1 MIAAL
6 LLVAGLGGQADT
18 LAPRLLDSF
27 ERPEAWS
34 AHPADG
40 VRATLRGELGHRGHA
55 LRMDFD
61 FQGGGGYA
69 IARRTLP
76 IDLPANYAFTF
87 WLRATGPAN
96 TLEFKLVDASGE
108 NVWWYTER
116 DRSFDGVWR
125 RVTIRKR
132 QITYAWGPQGG
143 GELGHVAALEL
154 VITAGRGGR
163 GTVWFDELELTPL
176 PVAGPYTGAPL
187 ARAWS
192 SLQGAPAALAV
203 DGDTSTA
210 WRNAAGGARDTAT
223 GGPPRALTIDFGRPR
238 EFGGLSLFWRPGG
251 ASATY
256 DVQLS
261 DDGRAWRPVRRV
273 TEGNGGRDDLQL
285 PDTETRW
292 LRLLLRDALA
302 GRRFALGEVGVQ
314 PLAWGATRNAYF
326 GALAASAPV
335 GSFPR
340 YWSGRRAYWTVVGL
354 DAAREEAL
362 FGEDGA
368 AEVGKGDFS
377 VEPFLRDGG
386 RTLSWHDVIPEPTL
400 EDGVL
405 PIPATTWRMPG
416 LSLTVTAFAVGEPS
430 HPNLVLRYR
439 LRNEGQAPRT
449 PTLYAA
455 VRPFQVNPPS
465 QFLNTSGGA
474 ARIDSVRWTGRALK
488 VNADRL
494 VIPLTRP
501 GAVGAT
507 SFDAGEIASHLLRG
521 TLPVA
526 TRARDPF
533 AAASAALAWPLTL
546 GPGDSASVY
555 LEVPLTPGG
564 RQALPANDPAV
575 VEQALAE
582 TRGWWHER
590 LERTRILLPPSGGH
604 LARTI
609 ESTLAWILVNRDGPS
624 IQPGSRSYE
633 RSWIRDGSLTSAA
646 LLRFGHPEVVRDFVR
661 WFAGFQYPS
670 GKVPCC
676 VDARGADPVP
686 EHDSH
691 GQLVYLVAEYW
702 RHTGDT
708 ALVRELWPHVTAA
721 VSYLDSL
728 RQTRRTGEYR
738 SGPGEVFFGLLPPS
752 ISHEGY
758 SAKPMHSYWD
768 DIFALRGFTD
778 AARMA
783 EVLGDAAAAS
793 RYGALRDAFRAD
805 LLASWARVMAR
816 DSIDYLPGAADL
828 GDFDATST
836 TVAVSPGGLQG
847 IVPDAALRAT
857 FARYWRQ
864 ARARADSGSTWEN
877 YTPYELRTVG
887 TLLRLGWP
895 DRARALLEQF
905 LADQEPTGW
914 NQWPEVVWHD
924 RRVLKF
930 IGDSPHTWVG
940 SDFLRSAA
948 DLFAY
953 EDEADGSLVLG
964 AGLDPRWLEGEGVRV
979 ERLGTW
985 WGPLSYTARREE
997 TSVRV
1002 RLGAGLRPPP
1012 GGIRVM
1018 VPGGPPPRQVL
1029 VDGVAQPAPSDG
1041 VVLLRRVPAEV
1052 VVVY

>member
-192 SLQGAPAALAV
+192 SLRGAPAALAV

-256 DVQLS
+256 DVELS
-261 DDGRAWRPVRRV
+261 DDGRAWRTVRRV

-285 PDTETRW
+285 PDTEARW

-302 GRRFALGEVGVQ
+302 GRRFALGEVVVQ
-314 PLAWGATRNAYF
+314 PLAWGATRNAFF
-326 GALAASAPV
+326 GALAALAPA

-386 RTLSWHDVIPEPTL
+386 RTLSWHDVTPEPTL

-405 PIPATTWRMPG
+405 PIPSTTWRTPG

-439 LRNEGQAPRT
+439 VRNEG
-449 PTLYAA
+449 
-455 VRPFQVNPPS
+455 
-465 QFLNTSGGA
+465 
-474 ARIDSVRWTGRALK
+474 
-488 VNADRL
+488 
-494 VIPLTRP
+494 
-501 GAVGAT
+501 
-507 SFDAGEIASHLLRG
+507 
-521 TLPVA
+521 
-526 TRARDPF
+526 
-533 AAASAALAWPLTL
+533 
-546 GPGDSASVY
+546 
-555 LEVPLTPGG
+555 
-564 RQALPANDPAV
+564 
-575 VEQALAE
+575 
-582 TRGWWHER
+582 
-590 LERTRILLPPSGGH
+590 
-604 LARTI
+604 
-609 ESTLAWILVNRDGPS
+609 
-624 IQPGSRSYE
+624 
-633 RSWIRDGSLTSAA
+633 
-646 LLRFGHPEVVRDFVR
+646 
-661 WFAGFQYPS
+661 
-670 GKVPCC
+670 
-676 VDARGADPVP
+676 
-686 EHDSH
+686 
-691 GQLVYLVAEYW
+691 
-702 RHTGDT
+702 
-708 ALVRELWPHVTAA
+708 
-721 VSYLDSL
+721 
-728 RQTRRTGEYR
+728 
-738 SGPGEVFFGLLPPS
+738 
-752 ISHEGY
+752 
-758 SAKPMHSYWD
+758 
-768 DIFALRGFTD
+768 
-778 AARMA
+778 
-783 EVLGDAAAAS
+783 
-793 RYGALRDAFRAD
+793 
-805 LLASWARVMAR
+805 
-816 DSIDYLPGAADL
+816 
-828 GDFDATST
+828 
-836 TVAVSPGGLQG
+836 
-847 IVPDAALRAT
+847 
-857 FARYWRQ
+857 
-864 ARARADSGSTWEN
+864 
-877 YTPYELRTVG
+877 
-887 TLLRLGWP
+887 
-895 DRARALLEQF
+895 
-905 LADQEPTGW
+905 
-914 NQWPEVVWHD
+914 
-924 RRVLKF
+924 
-930 IGDSPHTWVG
+930 
-940 SDFLRSAA
+940 
-948 DLFAY
+948 
-953 EDEADGSLVLG
+953 
-964 AGLDPRWLEGEGVRV
+964 
-979 ERLGTW
+979 
-985 WGPLSYTARREE
+985 
-997 TSVRV
+997 
-1002 RLGAGLRPPP
+1002 
-1012 GGIRVM
+1012 
-1018 VPGGPPPRQVL
+1018 
-1029 VDGVAQPAPSDG
+1029 
-1041 VVLLRRVPAEV
+1041 
-1052 VVVY
+1052 